1 MINCITRNYQKYIIS
16 NEELNG
22 QYAIFRFVVENNS
35 LYDKE
40 NLMFI
45 IKFSKY
51 KMNEEEMEH

>member
-1 MINCITRNYQKYIIS
+1 MINYIIRNYQKYIIF